1 MDFFVL
7 SRVFVLLGDRLFLF
21 LPLLVDRD
29 LLDFDGL
36 GDRDFVLCRFRSLR
50 SLDFDRDLRLF
61 GERDFRLECDLE

>member
-21 LPLLVDRD
+21 LALLVDRD